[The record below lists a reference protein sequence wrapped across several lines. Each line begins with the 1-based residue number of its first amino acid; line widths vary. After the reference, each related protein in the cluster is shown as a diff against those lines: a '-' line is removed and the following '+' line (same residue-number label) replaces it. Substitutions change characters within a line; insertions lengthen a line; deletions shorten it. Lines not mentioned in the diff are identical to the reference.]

1 MNRIVL
7 FVSLAVV
14 PLSVSLA
21 QLSAKLDSTTSV
33 TFGAF
38 IDAYYAFDFNQP
50 ADRNRAFT
58 TQPARHNEFNIN
70 LAFIEA
76 TVSSDRFRGRLALQ
90 TGTSVQFNYAG
101 ETTNRE
107 LAQVIQEAF
116 VGVRLAEHL
125 WLDGGIYFGHIGAES
140 FISRDNILY
149 TRLLASDYVPYYQ
162 TGVKLSWQIIP
173 QLFMQAHIL
182 NGWQNIAETNNDKA
196 IAFYFLFA
204 PNEKISFSYANFLGN
219 EQPDSIPAQL
229 RFYNNFIASAAL
241 SDNLKL
247 NLLADIGIQGGAVWY
262 ILALFGQLKL
272 SDAIALNARAEY
284 FSDRNQTLVVTNTSD
299 GFQTF
304 GASLGVDVS
313 ISPQAIWR
321 IEARGFSSQDAVFPS
336 RNRASSTNGFIVTS
350 LALSI

>member
-1 MNRIVL
+1 MFL
-7 FVSLAVV
+7 SSLALL
-14 PLSVSLA
+14 PLSVLA
-21 QLSAKLDSTTSV
+21 QLSVKLDSTTSV

-70 LAFIEA
+70 LAFVEA

-116 VGVRLAEHL
+116 IGVRLAEHL
-125 WLDGGIYFGHIGAES
+125 WVDGGIYFGHIGAES
-140 FISRDNILY
+140 FISKNNILY

-162 TGVKLSWQIIP
+162 TGIKLSWQIIP
-173 QLFMQAHIL
+173 QLFMQAHVL

-204 PNEKISFSYANFLGN
+204 PNDKISFSYANFLGN
-219 EQPDSIPAQL
+219 EQPDGTPAQL
-229 RFYNNFIASAAL
+229 RFYNNFIAATAL

-284 FSDRNQTLVVTNTSD
+284 FSDRNQTLVMTNTSD

-313 ISPQAIWR
+313 ISPQVIWR

-336 RNRASSTNGFIVTS
+336 RNRALSTNGFIGTS